1 MHNRAFLLDASTT
14 VGPEPP
20 PIALFPT
27 LEKRRPFMRSLV
39 SIPRF
44 LAAWTC
50 FFIPTVFLHAQAK
63 VNVDVTG
70 TWKAEFDTQR
80 GLQKYTFT
88 LKQDGDAVSGM
99 ASVDT
104 NGEKREVTFKEGKID
119 GDKLTLVEPLS
130 LQGQDARIVF
140 TGKIAG
146 NQIKFTR
153 QVGDLGSS
161 EATAKAEAA
170 PGSAA
175 EPKAAQTAPPAMPGA
190 PRGQGRGG
198 FGGPVTLGPDDKQT
212 VPDAPAAFNVARD
225 NVPHGEV
232 KVIEY
237 DSKSLGTRRNMR
249 VYTPPGYTLDKK
261 YPVLY
266 MLHGLGNNSTEW
278 TNRAKAPVIVDNLLA
293 DGKIQP
299 LVMIFPNCDAK
310 ITVDNPQGGQRA
322 QEGYGEPFTQ
332 DFLNDI
338 IPFVESH
345 YSVLTDRD
353 HRAIGGMSMGSGQT
367 LNIGMSHLDLFAW
380 IAAIAPAP
388 NTKAPA
394 QLVPDPE
401 ATKKVRL
408 IWLAVGSKDGLLRVA
423 QGVHN
428 YLKEKDVPHVWNV
441 DGNAHDTAEMSNNLY
456 NYIQRIFKE

>member
-1 MHNRAFLLDASTT
+1 M
-14 VGPEPP
+14 
-20 PIALFPT
+20 
-27 LEKRRPFMRSLV
+27 
-39 SIPRF
+39 
-44 LAAWTC
+44 
-50 FFIPTVFLHAQAK
+50 
-63 VNVDVTG
+63 
-70 TWKAEFDTQR
+70 
-80 GLQKYTFT
+80 
-88 LKQDGDAVSGM
+88 
-99 ASVDT
+99 
-104 NGEKREVTFKEGKID
+104 
-119 GDKLTLVEPLS
+119 
-130 LQGQDARIVF
+130 
-140 TGKIAG
+140 
-146 NQIKFTR
+146 
-153 QVGDLGSS
+153 
-161 EATAKAEAA
+161 
-170 PGSAA
+170 
-175 EPKAAQTAPPAMPGA
+175 PAA

-212 VPDAPAAFNVARD
+212 FPDAPAGFNVARD

-232 KVIEY
+232 RVVEY

-249 VYTPPGYTLDKK
+249 VYTPPGYTTDKK

-278 TNRAKAPVIVDNLLA
+278 TNRAKAPIIVDNLLA

-332 DFLNDI
+332 DFLNDV

-367 LNIGMSHLDLFAW
+367 LNIGLSHLDLFAW

-388 NTKAPA
+388 NTKPPA

-401 ATKKVRL
+401 ATKKVKL

-428 YLKEKDVPHVWNV
+428 YLKEKDVPHIWNV

-456 NYIQRIFKE
+456 NYVQRIFKG